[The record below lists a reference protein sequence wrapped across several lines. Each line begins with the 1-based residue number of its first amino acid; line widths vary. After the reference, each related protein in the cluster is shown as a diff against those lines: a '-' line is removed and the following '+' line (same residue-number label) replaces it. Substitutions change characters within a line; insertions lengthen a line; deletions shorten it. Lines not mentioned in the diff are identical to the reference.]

1 MAFFDWNDSYSVG
14 VADIDT
20 QHKKLFALI
29 NELYDSTNKGRA
41 NDVLERILGELIE
54 YTKFHFKT
62 EEQLLEQ
69 NGYPGL
75 PEHRIAHRRLLSEI
89 RRTVDRAEQS
99 SHVAIGPLLVFLRD
113 WYLNHIEGLD
123 QQYGAWLNERG
134 IF

>member
-1 MAFFDWNDSYSVG
+1 MSLITWSHACTVG
-14 VADIDT
+14 VKAMDDQHGNLMDT
-20 QHKKLFALI
+20 L
-29 NELYDSTNKGRA
+29 NELRLMLLRSSTHEEVNEQ
-41 NDVLERILGELIE
+41 LERLVQFTSL
-54 YTKFHFKT
+54 HFES

-75 PEHRIAHRRLLSEI
+75 PEHRIAHRHLLSEI

>member
-1 MAFFDWNDSYSVG
+1 MSLITWSHACTVG
-14 VADIDT
+14 VKAMDDQHGNLMDT
-20 QHKKLFALI
+20 L
-29 NELYDSTNKGRA
+29 NELRLMLLRSSAHEEVNEQ
-41 NDVLERILGELIE
+41 LERLVQFTSL
-54 YTKFHFKT
+54 HFES